1 MNVRNLIFTALLL
14 AGALAIGLFASRPGP
29 TAQAASGDSNVTN
42 LVASGDVTAGDD
54 ITAGDDLS
62 AGDDA
67 SVTDDLTVGGFLGLT
82 PQTAI
87 AVGYQGTI
95 TPTGG
100 LQYLTASAARGTRL
114 VVTTTLPAGTIIAF
128 YNAGANTI
136 TLTDTAPLV
145 LGGNAALGAKDTL
158 VLFHNGTE
166 WVQLD
171 KTDN

>member
-1 MNVRNLIFTALLL
+1 MNLLYRFRNGIFTALLL
-14 AGALAIGLFASRPGP
+14 LGVLLVALIASHPGP
-29 TAQAASGDSNVTN
+29 AAQAATGDSNFTN
-42 LVASGDVTAGDD
+42 IVASGDVTAGDD
-54 ITAGDDLS
+54 LA

-67 SVTDDLTVGGFLGLT
+67 SVTDDLTVGGNIGLT

-87 AVGYQGTI
+87 VVGYQGTI

-100 LQYLTASAARGTRL
+100 LQYLTAAAARGTRL

-128 YNAGANTI
+128 YNSGSNTI

-145 LGGNAALGAKDTL
+145 LNGNAALGAKDTL

-171 KTDN
+171 KSDN